1 VAERGFEIVHVI
13 QLQMPRYDSIYL
25 QDDAALG
32 EIDYCAP
39 RGTEPHVALSNLG
52 GGRLYSSQDIPKLVE
67 ASRAPSATPPSVFS
81 SVTVDSHSYTRVA
94 RRGKTDHLLISA
106 SVDWTASRYW

>member
-81 SVTVDSHSYTRVA
+81 SVTFSDVDNDMLQGWSP
-94 RRGKTDHLLISA
+94 HLLIRIRIR
-106 SVDWTASRYW
+106 V